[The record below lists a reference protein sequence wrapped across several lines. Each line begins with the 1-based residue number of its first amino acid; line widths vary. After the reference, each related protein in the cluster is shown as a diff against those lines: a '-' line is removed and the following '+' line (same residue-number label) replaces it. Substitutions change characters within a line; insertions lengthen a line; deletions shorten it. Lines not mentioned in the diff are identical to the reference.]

1 MTKNR
6 VTVEEIKAAI
16 RKKEFV
22 VLPDGR
28 TTICILT
35 MDNGFTIRGGSL
47 LRGQEELRPGNRG
60 RGVLQEC
67 LQQMLGFPGIP
78 PSRSTTSGPDA

>member
-35 MDNGFTIRGGSL
+35 MDNGFTIRGKPPAWTRGTSTRKSGKRSL
-47 LRGQEELRPGNRG
+47 TR
-60 RGVLQEC
+60 
-67 LQQMLGFPGIP
+67 M
-78 PSRSTTSGPDA
+78 PSANAGLSWDSA